1 MSITRALLRM
11 ITVEALRGHTLAG
24 TMVEDSSLT
33 ALDHRVTE
41 DSAPVIVVYTDD
53 HMGNPTGRGD
63 GLGEGTQDLV
73 IEISAAGLVSLPDGV
88 GETVVTP
95 ETDAGLELTL
105 DLIEAQVI
113 RRLTA
118 SHDEFPN
125 LWKTFVT
132 RIVSA
137 SSRRGASEDQTT
149 RYAARQLV
157 LTCELLIE
165 PPPGAPLEDGGPWAG
180 ALDAIARANPGTE
193 RILSA
198 IRAVIE
204 GDALTDWRREAARL
218 GVNLDVA
225 DGIGIGPRGTA
236 PDPVPLVDG
245 EGIEIGEWP
254 DPDSP

>member
-11 ITVEALRGHTLAG
+11 VTVEALRGHTLAG

-53 HMGNPTGRGD
+53 RTSQPTGRGD
-63 GLGEGTQDLV
+63 ELSEVTQELV
-73 IEISAAGLVSLPDGV
+73 IEISAAGLVSLPDGA

-95 ETDAGLELTL
+95 ETDGGLELTL

-118 SHDEFPN
+118 SHDAFPT
-125 LWKTFVT
+125 LWKTFVP
-132 RIVSA
+132 RIVA
-137 SSRRGASEDQTT
+137 VSSRRGASADQTT

-157 LTCELLIE
+157 LTCELLID
-165 PPPGAPLEDGGPWAG
+165 PPPGAPLAETGPWAQ
-180 ALDAIARANPGTE
+180 ALDALALANPGAE
-193 RILSA
+193 RVLAA

-204 GDALTDWRREAARL
+204 GDPLPDWRREAARM
-218 GVNLDVA
+218 GINLDVA
-225 DGIGIGPRGTA
+225 DGIGIGPLGTA
-236 PDPVPLVDG
+236 PDPVPMVDG
-245 EGIEIGEWP
+245 EGVELDDWP
-254 DPDSP
+254 DPSNP